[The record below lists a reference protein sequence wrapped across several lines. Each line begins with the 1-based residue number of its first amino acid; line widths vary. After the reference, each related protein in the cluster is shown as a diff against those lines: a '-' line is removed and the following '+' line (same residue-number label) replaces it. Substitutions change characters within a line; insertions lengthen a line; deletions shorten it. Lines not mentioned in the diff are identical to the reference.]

1 MSISAADVFEALAG
15 LAPKIGSFLPAPY
28 DLVARIVGH
37 TMTTAAA
44 LAEMGLDPESEIVRM
59 HCASPEI
66 AKARAVIERAIAKKF
81 HQPPT
86 AEDGSD
92 VYPDD

>member
-1 MSISAADVFEALAG
+1 MSLSVSDVFEAIAG
-15 LAPKIGSFLPAPY
+15 IAPKAAEFLPAPF

-44 LAEMGLDPESEIVRM
+44 LAELGLDPESEIVRM
-59 HCASPEI
+59 HSVRPEV
-66 AKARAVIERAIAKKF
+66 ALARAEIEAAVAAKF

-92 VYPDD
+92 VYPDE